1 MGKRET
7 LDIIDSYEAIIVTTL
22 LSITLSPHS
31 LTLPPGQFSR
41 WRCRCRGAQGGWSD
55 IGIMASGR
63 IDRQTLGVRLAE
75 RLSPAERFLLERR
88 PLLERVLL
96 ERVLLERPLSE
107 RALRRVER
115 LVRMRGMSGRVGRV
129 RGGIVSERGG
139 TASGSVEA

>member
-63 IDRQTLGVRLAE
+63 IDRQTLRVRLAE
-75 RLSPAERFLLERR
+75 RLSPAERFLLER

-96 ERVLLERPLSE
+96 ERVLLERPLTE

-115 LVRMRGMSGRVGRV
+115 LVRMRGMSGRAGRV